1 MNKGQELKSLG
12 GVSRHL
18 NEATVSMESGKNG
31 TICYLKSLR
40 RKMGVN
46 AYSSY
51 SFGLSWASG
60 NLVSGSGSF
69 KTLQLWSILLGKW
82 TYIFAC
88 NLMVHRPPEEVKG
101 PLS

>member
-12 GVSRHL
+12 AVSRHL
-18 NEATVSMESGKNG
+18 NEATVSMESGNG
-31 TICYLKSLR
+31 TIFYLKSLR

-69 KTLQLWSILLGKW
+69 KTLQLWSILGKW
-82 TYIFAC
+82 T
-88 NLMVHRPPEEVKG
+88 
-101 PLS
+101 